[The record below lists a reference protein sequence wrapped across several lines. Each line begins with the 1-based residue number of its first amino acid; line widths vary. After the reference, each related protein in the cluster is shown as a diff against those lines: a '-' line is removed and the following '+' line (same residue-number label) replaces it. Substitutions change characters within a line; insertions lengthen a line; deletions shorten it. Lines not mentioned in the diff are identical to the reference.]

1 MLFVNFACFSIETK
15 IQYIIMKK
23 LITLF
28 LFATLATT
36 VGWAETYSYTFE
48 SKQFSSNGTKDLGG
62 VSWTLAGDGGYWGYD
77 GTKGQQFGSGNSP
90 YKSLTLSTT
99 GISGTIQSVTVNA
112 SMANDGVGTISISV
126 GGTSYL
132 SNQSLTSSAA
142 NYIGTGSSSGTIVIS
157 MSQTS
162 SKAFYIKNITVTYT
176 TGSQA
181 SVELPTLTDEFTF
194 WPVMKD
200 PASAEVT
207 ITPAAGNT
215 VRYTTNGS
223 TPSRTNGT
231 EITAAT
237 TINISGT
244 TTVKAISYVGNQT
257 SSVVS
262 KTYTLG
268 QTVTGINAFK
278 NQASGTTV
286 RLYLPD
292 NYNARTLYV
301 NGKDAYIRDNTGA
314 ICIYNVTTNPP
325 LQYNQHIAGWIIGTY
340 TNYNGLPEFTASSAT
355 NSCYLVIADP
365 VTEHDV
371 EPVEIDADGFDS
383 HYADW
388 VTISDLEVTALNNN
402 TATASDIN
410 NNEFL
415 IYNKYTPEGYQQP
428 YKGAIVDITGIAAP
442 YNNSQEI
449 FPINQNDFYPLTYVV
464 DAQRD
469 FVSPS
474 ASISNAQVRL
484 KRNLSSQDWSLLTV
498 PFEIEG
504 FEGDVL
510 EYTGVTLGQ
519 VGAYEMNGVTYPIQ
533 GGVMHFEDY
542 YGNLQPG
549 TPYLV
554 RPYTSQQEMTL
565 SGVEL
570 KSDPVGSVTFSLA
583 DPQNAPGIN
592 LMDNETPAYV
602 GDYTLVGT
610 YSPATLPKD
619 EATVKLIDD
628 NTLSWTSLLD
638 NTNINGTEAYITI
651 PEGAGVKLDL
661 GGNEVVTAIN
671 RISIDNNAPQE
682 AVIYNLL
689 GARLTLP
696 LSSLPPGIYIVNGK
710 KIVKF

>member
-1 MLFVNFACFSIETK
+1 
-15 IQYIIMKK
+15 MKK

-28 LFATLATT
+28 LFATLAAS
-36 VGWAETYSYTFE
+36 VGWAEDVIVSKTINEIVSANGYTVSSGSDVTCYTSFALDDKITISTTGSPNCGSFWGTTTKDWRLYQNKNGNVIVSAATGYVLKSVTFTYSI
-48 SKQFSSNGTKDLGG
+48 SNGGNLLNNNGSI
-62 VSWTLAGDGGYWGYD
+62 VAS
-77 GTKGQQFGSGNSP
+77 GTAITISGNSVTFIVGNNG
-90 YKSLTLSTT
+90 SATNGQVRITA
-99 GISGTIQSVTVNA
+99 ISVTYSSASSVTV
-112 SMANDGVGTISISV
+112 
-126 GGTSYL
+126 
-132 SNQSLTSSAA
+132 
-142 NYIGTGSSSGTIVIS
+142 
-157 MSQTS
+157 
-162 SKAFYIKNITVTYT
+162 
-176 TGSQA
+176 
-181 SVELPTLTDEFTF
+181 EEPTLTDEFTF
-194 WPVMKD
+194 WPVMND

-207 ITPAAGNT
+207 ITPASGNT

-237 TINISGT
+237 TITIRGT

-268 QTVTGINAFK
+268 QTVTGISAFR
-278 NQASGTTV
+278 NLASGTTA

-301 NGKDAYIRDNTGA
+301 NTSKKEAFVRDKTGA

-325 LQYNQHIAGWIIGTY
+325 LEYNQHIAGWIIGTY
-340 TNYNGLPEFTASSAT
+340 TEHNGMPEFTASSSAT
-355 NSCYLVIADP
+355 NSCYLVIAEP
-365 VTEHDV
+365 VTELDV

-442 YNNSQEI
+442 YNNSQEL
-449 FPINQNDFYPLTYVV
+449 FPINQNDFYPLVYVV
-464 DAQRD
+464 DAQRG

-484 KRNLSSQDWSLLTV
+484 KRNLPSQDWSLLTV

-583 DPQNAPGIN
+583 APQNAPGIN
-592 LMDNETPAYV
+592 LMANETPAYV

-619 EATVKLIDD
+619 ESTVKLIDD

-638 NTNINGTEAYITI
+638 NTEVNGTEAYITI

-671 RISIDNNAPQE
+671 NVRLDGNSPQE
-682 AVIYNLL
+682 TVIYNIL
-689 GARLTLP
+689 GIRLDRP
-696 LSSLPPGIYIVNGK
+696 LGELPPGVYIVNGK
-710 KIVKF
+710 KIVKR

>member
-1 MLFVNFACFSIETK
+1 
-15 IQYIIMKK
+15 MKK

-28 LFATLATT
+28 LFATLAAS
-36 VGWAETYSYTFE
+36 VGWASTTVSNTIANIAAAN
-48 SKQFSSNGTKDLGG
+48 SWTNGTKYTSFSLDENITISCTGG
-62 VSWTLAGDGGYWGYD
+62 
-77 GTKGQQFGSGNSP
+77 GNSGKYYTSGQSWRLYQNESP
-90 YKSLTLSTT
+90 KLIVTAADGYLL
-99 GISGTIQSVTVNA
+99 IS
-112 SMANDGVGTISISV
+112 
-126 GGTSYL
+126 
-132 SNQSLTSSAA
+132 
-142 NYIGTGSSSGTIVIS
+142 
-157 MSQTS
+157 
-162 SKAFYIKNITVTYT
+162 ITVTYT
-176 TGSQA
+176 VESTGVLVYDNTNVSSPATVSVSGSSAEFSVGNTGTATNGQVRITA
-181 SVELPTLTDEFTF
+181 ISVTYSSASSVSVELPTLTDEFTF
-194 WPVMKD
+194 WPVMND

-207 ITPAAGNT
+207 ITPASGNT

-231 EITAAT
+231 EITSAT
-237 TINISGT
+237 TITISGT

-268 QTVTGINAFK
+268 QTVTGISAFK
-278 NQASGTTV
+278 NLASGTTA

-292 NYNARTLYV
+292 ANNARTLYV

-314 ICIYNVTTNPP
+314 ICIYNVNTNPQ
-325 LQYNQHIAGWIIGTY
+325 LKYNQHIAGWIIGKY
-340 TNYNGLPEFTASSAT
+340 TNYNGMPEFTASSAT
-355 NSCYLVIADP
+355 NSCYLVIAKP
-365 VTEHDV
+365 VMENDV
-371 EPVEIDADGFDS
+371 EPVDIDADSYDS

-388 VTISDLEVTALNNN
+388 VTISDLEVTALSGN
-402 TATASDIN
+402 TATATDIN
-410 NNEFL
+410 NNAFL

-428 YKGAIVDITGIAAP
+428 YVGSIVDITGIAAP

-464 DAQRD
+464 DAQRG

-583 DPQNAPGIN
+583 APQNAPGIN
-592 LMDNETPAYV
+592 LMANETPAYV

-610 YSPATLPKD
+610 YSPKTLPKD
-619 EATVKLIDD
+619 ESTVKLIDD

-638 NTNINGTEAYITI
+638 NTDINGTEAYITI

-671 RISIDNNAPQE
+671 NIRLDGNSPQE
-682 AVIYNLL
+682 TVIYNIL
-689 GARLTLP
+689 GIRLDRP
-696 LSSLPPGIYIVNGK
+696 LGELPPGVYIVNGK
-710 KIVKF
+710 KIVKR

>member
-1 MLFVNFACFSIETK
+1 
-15 IQYIIMKK
+15 MKK

-28 LFATLATT
+28 LFATLAAS
-36 VGWAETYSYTFE
+36 VGWASTTVSNTIANIAAANNWT
-48 SKQFSSNGTKDLGG
+48 NGTKYTSFSLDANITVSCTGG
-62 VSWTLAGDGGYWGYD
+62 GNSGKYYT
-77 GTKGQQFGSGNSP
+77 SGNEWRLYQTETP
-90 YKSLTLSTT
+90 QL
-99 GISGTIQSVTVNA
+99 IVTA
-112 SMANDGVGTISISV
+112 ADG
-126 GGTSYL
+126 YL
-132 SNQSLTSSAA
+132 LNS
-142 NYIGTGSSSGTIVIS
+142 
-157 MSQTS
+157 
-162 SKAFYIKNITVTYT
+162 ITVTYNVEKSGVLVYNNT
-176 TGSQA
+176 QISSPATVSVSGSSAEFSVGNSGTATNGQVKVTAISVTYSSA
-181 SVELPTLTDEFTF
+181 SSVTVEVPTLTDEFTF
-194 WPVMKD
+194 WPVMND

-231 EITAAT
+231 EITSAT
-237 TINISGT
+237 TITISGT

-268 QTVTGINAFK
+268 QTVTGISAFK
-278 NQASGTTV
+278 NLASGTTA

-301 NGKDAYIRDNTGA
+301 NTSKKEAFVRDKTGA

-325 LQYNQHIAGWIIGTY
+325 LEYNQHIAGWIIGTY
-340 TNYNGLPEFTASSAT
+340 TEHNGMPEFTASSSAT
-355 NSCYLVIADP
+355 NSCYLVIAKP
-365 VTEHDV
+365 VTELDV

-583 DPQNAPGIN
+583 APQNAPGIN
-592 LMDNETPAYV
+592 LMANETPAYV

-619 EATVKLIDD
+619 ESTVKLIDD

-638 NTNINGTEAYITI
+638 NTEVNGTEAYITI

-661 GGNEVVTAIN
+661 GGNEVVTAITN
-671 RISIDNNAPQE
+671 IRLDNNAPQE
-682 AVIYNLL
+682 TVIYNIL
-689 GARLTLP
+689 GIRLDRP
-696 LSSLPPGIYIVNGK
+696 LGELPPGIYIVNGK
-710 KIVKF
+710 KIVKR

>member
-1 MLFVNFACFSIETK
+1 
-15 IQYIIMKK
+15 MKK
-23 LITLF
+23 ILTLF
-28 LFATLATT
+28 LFATLATS
-36 VGWAETYSYTFE
+36 VGWAEEYSFTFT
-48 SKQFSSNGTKDLGG
+48 SKQFSSNGTEDLGG
-62 VSWTLAGDGGYWGYD
+62 VSWTLAGDGGYWAYD
-77 GTKGQQFGSGNSP
+77 ATKGQQFGSSKAP
-90 YKSLTLSTT
+90 YKSLSLSTT

-181 SVELPTLTDEFTF
+181 TVELPTLTDEFTF
-194 WPVMKD
+194 WPVMND

-207 ITPAAGNT
+207 ITPASGNT
-215 VRYTTNGS
+215 VRYTTDGS
-223 TPSRTNGT
+223 NPSRTNGT

-244 TTVKAISYVGNQT
+244 TTVKAISYVGTQT
-257 SSVVS
+257 SAVVS

-268 QTVTGINAFK
+268 QTITGISAFK
-278 NQASGTTV
+278 DLASGTTA

-292 NYNARTLYV
+292 DYNARTLYV
-301 NGKDAYIRDNTGA
+301 NDSEKEAFVRDKTGA
-314 ICIYNVTTNPP
+314 ICIYNVTTNPS

-340 TNYNGLPEFTASSAT
+340 TEDNGMPEFTASSAT

-365 VTEHDV
+365 VTELDAA
-371 EPVEIDADGFDS
+371 PVEIEADDYDS
-383 HYADW
+383 YYADW
-388 VTISDLEVTALNNN
+388 VTIKDLTTDSDVKV
-402 TATASDIN
+402 
-410 NNEFL
+410 
-415 IYNKYTPEGYQQP
+415 YNKYGLNSESYYQTPYD
-428 YKGAIVDITGIAAP
+428 GAIFDITGIAYP
-442 YNNSQEI
+442 YNSTSRVA
-449 FPINQNDFYPLTYVV
+449 PIYQNDNYPLTYVV

-484 KRNLSSQDWSLLTV
+484 KRNLSSQNWSLLTV

-510 EYTGVTLGQ
+510 EYTGVSLGQ

-533 GGVMHFEDY
+533 GGVMHFEDC

-583 DPQNAPGIN
+583 APQNAPGIN
-592 LMDNETPAYV
+592 LMANETPAYV
-602 GDYTLVGT
+602 GDYTMVGT

-619 EATVKLIDD
+619 ESTVKLIDN
-628 NTLSWTSLLD
+628 NTLSWTSLID
-638 NTNINGTEAYITI
+638 NTEIAGTEAYITI
-651 PEGAGVKLDL
+651 PDGAGVKLDL

-671 RISIDNNAPQE
+671 NIRLDSNAPQE
-682 AVIYNLL
+682 TVIYNIL
-689 GARLTLP
+689 GIRLDRP
-696 LSSLPPGIYIVNGK
+696 LGELPPGVYIVNGK
-710 KIVKF
+710 KIVKR

>member
-1 MLFVNFACFSIETK
+1 
-15 IQYIIMKK
+15 MKR

-28 LFATLATT
+28 LFATLAAS
-36 VGWAETYSYTFE
+36 VGWADTYSFTFG
-48 SKQFSSNGTKDLGG
+48 SKVFSSLGTQTLNDVNWTLGG
-62 VSWTLAGDGGYWGYD
+62 TTNDDQTFYGFDSNGR
-77 GTKGQQFGSGNSP
+77 GQQFGSASH
-90 YKSLTLSTT
+90 YFTSLSLSTS
-99 GISGTIQSVTVNA
+99 GISGTIQSVKVNA
-112 SMANDGVGTISISV
+112 STANGGNGKLSVTV
-126 GGTSYL
+126 GGTSYI
-132 SNQSLTSSAA
+132 SNQSLTTTATD
-142 NYIGTGSSSGTIVIS
+142 YTGTGSSSGTIVIS
-157 MSQTS
+157 ISQTT
-162 SKAFYIKNITVTYT
+162 SKAFYIKSITVTYT

-194 WPVMKD
+194 WPVMND

-207 ITPAAGNT
+207 ITPASGNT

-237 TINISGT
+237 TITISGT

-268 QTVTGINAFK
+268 QTVTGISAFK
-278 NQASGTTV
+278 SLASGTTA

-292 NYNARTLYV
+292 ANNARTLYV
-301 NGKDAYIRDNTGA
+301 NGIDAYIRDNTGA
-314 ICIYNVTTNPP
+314 ICIYNVNTNPQ
-325 LQYNQHIAGWIIGTY
+325 LKYNQHIAGWIIGKY
-340 TNYNGLPEFTASSAT
+340 TNYNGMPEFTASSAT
-355 NSCYLVIADP
+355 NSCYLVIAEP

-371 EPVEIDADGFDS
+371 EPVEIDADSYDS

-388 VTISDLEVTALNNN
+388 VTIYDLEVTTLGEN
-402 TATASDIN
+402 TATATDIN
-410 NNEFL
+410 DNAFS

-428 YKGAIVDITGIAAP
+428 YVGSIVDITGIAAP
-442 YNNSQEI
+442 YNNSQEL
-449 FPINQNDFYPLTYVV
+449 FPINQNDFYPLVYVV
-464 DAQRD
+464 DAQRG

-484 KRNLSSQDWSLLTV
+484 KRNLPSQDWSLLTV

-542 YGNLQPG
+542 YGNLHPG

-570 KSDPVGSVTFSLA
+570 KSGPVGSVTFSLA
-583 DPQNAPGIN
+583 APQNAPGIN
-592 LMDNETPAYV
+592 LMANETPAYV

-610 YSPATLPKD
+610 YSPTTLPKN
-619 EATVKLIDD
+619 ESTVKLIDD
-628 NTLSWTSLLD
+628 TTLSWTSLLD
-638 NTNINGTEAYITI
+638 NTEVNGTEAYITI

-661 GGNEVVTAIN
+661 GGNEVVTAITN
-671 RISIDNNAPQE
+671 IRLDSNAPQE
-682 AVIYNLL
+682 MVVYNIL
-689 GARLTLP
+689 GMRLTRP
-696 LSSLPPGIYIVNGK
+696 LSELPPGVYIVNGK
-710 KIVKF
+710 KIVKR

>member
-1 MLFVNFACFSIETK
+1 MSL
-15 IQYIIMKK
+15 
-23 LITLF
+23 
-28 LFATLATT
+28 
-36 VGWAETYSYTFE
+36 
-48 SKQFSSNGTKDLGG
+48 
-62 VSWTLAGDGGYWGYD
+62 
-77 GTKGQQFGSGNSP
+77 SGNSVTFTV
-90 YKSLTLSTT
+90 SNT
-99 GISGTIQSVTVNA
+99 GSATNGQVKITAISVTY
-112 SMANDGVGTISISV
+112 S
-126 GGTSYL
+126 L
-132 SNQSLTSSAA
+132 S
-142 NYIGTGSSSGTIVIS
+142 
-157 MSQTS
+157 SQTS
-162 SKAFYIKNITVTYT
+162 
-176 TGSQA
+176 
-181 SVELPTLTDEFTF
+181 VEEPTLTDEFTF
-194 WPVMKD
+194 WPVMND

-207 ITPAAGNT
+207 ITPASGNT

-237 TINISGT
+237 TITISGT

-257 SSVVS
+257 SAVVS

-268 QTVTGINAFK
+268 QTVTGISAFK
-278 NQASGTTV
+278 NLASGTTA

-292 NYNARTLYV
+292 ANNARTLYV
-301 NGKDAYIRDNTGA
+301 KGKDAYIRDNTGA
-314 ICIYNVTTNPP
+314 ICIYNVNTNPP
-325 LQYNQHIAGWIIGTY
+325 LQYNQHIAGWIIGKY
-340 TNYNGLPEFTASSAT
+340 TNYNGMPEFTASSAT
-355 NSCYLVIADP
+355 NSCYLVIAKP
-365 VTEHDV
+365 VMEHDV

-388 VTISDLEVTALNNN
+388 VTISDLKVTALNNN

-449 FPINQNDFYPLTYVV
+449 FPINQNDFYPLTYVI

-484 KRNLSSQDWSLLTV
+484 KRNLPSQDWSLLTV

-583 DPQNAPGIN
+583 APQNAPGIN
-592 LMDNETPAYV
+592 LMANETPAYV

-610 YSPATLPKD
+610 YSPKTLPKD
-619 EATVKLIDD
+619 ESTVKLIDD

-638 NTNINGTEAYITI
+638 NTDINGTEAYITI

-671 RISIDNNAPQE
+671 NIRLDGNSPQE
-682 AVIYNLL
+682 RVIYNIL
-689 GARLTLP
+689 GIRLDRP
-696 LSSLPPGIYIVNGK
+696 LGELPPGVYIVNGK
-710 KIVKF
+710 KIVKR

>member
-1 MLFVNFACFSIETK
+1 
-15 IQYIIMKK
+15 MKK

-28 LFATLATT
+28 LFATLAAS
-36 VGWAETYSYTFE
+36 VGWASTTVSNTIANIAAAN
-48 SKQFSSNGTKDLGG
+48 SWTNGTKYT
-62 VSWTLAGDGGYWGYD
+62 S
-77 GTKGQQFGSGNSP
+77 F
-90 YKSLTLSTT
+90 SLDEN
-99 GISGTIQSVTVNA
+99 I
-112 SMANDGVGTISISV
+112 TISCT
-126 GGTSYL
+126 GGGNTGKYYTNGENWRLYQNDSPKLYV
-132 SNQSLTSSAA
+132 TAA
-142 NYIGTGSSSGTIVIS
+142 DGFLLNS
-157 MSQTS
+157 
-162 SKAFYIKNITVTYT
+162 ITVTYT
-176 TGSQA
+176 VENTGILIYNNINVSSPATVSVSGTMAEFSVGNTGTATNGQVRITAISVTYSSA
-181 SVELPTLTDEFTF
+181 SSVTVEEPTLTDEFTF
-194 WPVMKD
+194 WPVMND
-200 PASAEVT
+200 APSANVT
-207 ITPAAGNT
+207 ITPASGNT

-237 TINISGT
+237 TITISGT

-268 QTVTGINAFK
+268 QTVTGISAFK
-278 NQASGTTV
+278 NLTSGTTA

-292 NYNARTLYV
+292 ANNARTLYV
-301 NGKDAYIRDNTGA
+301 NGNDAFIRDNTGA

-325 LQYNQHIAGWIIGTY
+325 LEYNQHIAGWIIGTY
-340 TNYNGLPEFTASSAT
+340 TTFNGMPEFTASSAT
-355 NSCYLVIADP
+355 NSCYLVIAKP
-365 VTEHDV
+365 VMEHDV
-371 EPVEIDADGFDS
+371 EPVDIDADSYDS
-383 HYADW
+383 HCADW
-388 VTISDLEVTALNNN
+388 VTFSDLEVTATSNN
-402 TATASDIN
+402 TATATDIN
-410 NNEFL
+410 GNEFS

-428 YKGAIVDITGIAAP
+428 YVGAIVDVTGIAAP
-442 YNNSQEI
+442 YNNSQEL
-449 FPINQNDFYPLTYVV
+449 FPINQNDFYPLVYVV
-464 DAQRD
+464 DAQRG

-484 KRNLSSQDWSLLTV
+484 KRNLPSQDWSLLTV

-542 YGNLQPG
+542 YGNLHPG

-583 DPQNAPGIN
+583 APQNAPGIN
-592 LMDNETPAYV
+592 LMANEPPAYV

-610 YSPATLPKD
+610 YSPKTLPKD
-619 EATVKLIDD
+619 ESTVKLIDD

-638 NTNINGTEAYITI
+638 NTDINGTEAYITI

-671 RISIDNNAPQE
+671 NVRLDGNSPQE
-682 AVIYNLL
+682 TVIYNIL
-689 GARLTLP
+689 GIRLDRP
-696 LSSLPPGIYIVNGK
+696 LGELPPGVYIVNGK
-710 KIVKF
+710 KIVKR

>member
-1 MLFVNFACFSIETK
+1 MHDFSIGTK
-15 IQYIIMKK
+15 NQYRIMKK

-28 LFATLATT
+28 LFATLAAS
-36 VGWAETYSYTFE
+36 VGWA
-48 SKQFSSNGTKDLGG
+48 
-62 VSWTLAGDGGYWGYD
+62 
-77 GTKGQQFGSGNSP
+77 
-90 YKSLTLSTT
+90 STT
-99 GISGTIQSVTVNA
+99 VSKTIA
-112 SMANDGVGTISISV
+112 EIAEANSWVDATKYTSFALDDIITISCT
-126 GGTSYL
+126 GGGNTGKYYNNGKNWRLYQNESPKLFVTAADDYL
-132 SNQSLTSSAA
+132 LNS
-142 NYIGTGSSSGTIVIS
+142 
-157 MSQTS
+157 
-162 SKAFYIKNITVTYT
+162 ITVTYT
-176 TGSQA
+176 VENTGVLVYNNNNVSSPATVSVSGSSAEFSVGNTGTSINGQVRVSAISVTYSSA
-181 SVELPTLTDEFTF
+181 SSVIVELPTLTDEFTF
-194 WPVMKD
+194 WPVMND
-200 PASAEVT
+200 PASAEVM
-207 ITPAAGNT
+207 ITPASGNT
-215 VRYTTNGS
+215 VRYTTDGS

-237 TINISGT
+237 TITISGT

-268 QTVTGINAFK
+268 QTVTGISAFK
-278 NQASGTTV
+278 SLASGTTA

-292 NYNARTLYV
+292 ANNARTLYV
-301 NGKDAYIRDNTGA
+301 NTNKKEAYVRDNTGA

-325 LQYNQHIAGWIIGTY
+325 LEYNQHIAGWIIGTY
-340 TNYNGLPEFTASSAT
+340 TEHNGMPEFTASSAT

-371 EPVEIDADGFDS
+371 EPVGIDADGYDS

-388 VTISDLEVTALNNN
+388 VTISDLKITATSEN
-402 TATASDIN
+402 TATATDIN
-410 NNEFL
+410 NNAFS

-428 YKGAIVDITGIAAP
+428 YVGSIVDITGIAAP
-442 YNNSQEI
+442 YNNSQEL
-449 FPINQNDFYPLTYVV
+449 FPINQNDFYPLVYVV

-484 KRNLSSQDWSLLTV
+484 KRNLPSQDWSLLTV

-565 SGVEL
+565 SGVTL
-570 KSDPVGSVTFSLA
+570 SANPVGSVTFSLA
-583 DPQNAPGIN
+583 APQNAPGIN
-592 LMDNETPAYV
+592 LMANEPPAYV

-610 YSPATLPKD
+610 YSPKTLPKD
-619 EATVKLIDD
+619 ESTVKLIDD

-638 NTNINGTEAYITI
+638 NTEVNGTEAYITI

-671 RISIDNNAPQE
+671 NIRLDGNSPQE
-682 AVIYNLL
+682 TVIYNIL
-689 GARLTLP
+689 GIRLDRP
-696 LSSLPPGIYIVNGK
+696 LGELPPGVYIVNGK
-710 KIVKF
+710 KIVKR

>member
-1 MLFVNFACFSIETK
+1 
-15 IQYIIMKK
+15 MKK

-28 LFATLATT
+28 LFATLAAS
-36 VGWAETYSYTFE
+36 VGWADTYSYTFE
-48 SKQFSSNGTKDLGG
+48 NKQFSSNGTKDLGG
-62 VSWTLAGDGGYWGYD
+62 VSWTLAGDGDYWGYD
-77 GTKGQQFGSGNSP
+77 VTKGQQFGSGNSP

-112 SMANDGVGTISISV
+112 SMAKDGVGTISISV

-132 SNQSLTSSAA
+132 SNQSLTSSAT
-142 NYIGTGSSSGTIVIS
+142 NYTGTGSSSGTIVIS
-157 MSQTS
+157 MSQTT
-162 SKAFYIKNITVTYT
+162 SKAFYIKSITVTYT

-181 SVELPTLTDEFTF
+181 TVEVPTLTDEFTF
-194 WPVMKD
+194 WPVMND

-207 ITPAAGNT
+207 ITPASGNT

-231 EITAAT
+231 EITSAT

-244 TTVKAISYVGNQT
+244 TTVKAISYIGNQT

-268 QTVTGINAFK
+268 QTVTGISAFK
-278 NQASGTTV
+278 NLASGTTA

-292 NYNARTLYV
+292 ANNARTLFV

-314 ICIYNVTTNPP
+314 ICIYNVNTNPP
-325 LQYNQHIAGWIIGTY
+325 LEYNQHIAGWIIGTY
-340 TNYNGLPEFTASSAT
+340 TEHNGMPEFTTSSSAT
-355 NSCYLVIADP
+355 NSCYLVIAKP

-371 EPVEIDADGFDS
+371 EPVEIDADSYDS

-415 IYNKYTPEGYQQP
+415 IYNKYAPEGYQQP
-428 YKGAIVDITGIAAP
+428 YVGSIVDITGIAAP
-442 YNNSQEI
+442 YNNSH
-449 FPINQNDFYPLTYVV
+449 
-464 DAQRD
+464 
-469 FVSPS
+469 
-474 ASISNAQVRL
+474 
-484 KRNLSSQDWSLLTV
+484 LLTV

-549 TPYLV
+549 IPYLV

-583 DPQNAPGIN
+583 QQNPSGIN
-592 LMDNETPAYV
+592 LMANEQPAYV

-610 YSPATLPKD
+610 YSPQELPKNESTAILD
-619 EATVKLIDD
+619 G
-628 NTLSWTSLLD
+628 NTLSWTSVAASSE
-638 NTNINGTEAYITI
+638 IAGTEAYVTI
-651 PEGAGVKLDL
+651 PNGAGVKFDVPDS
-661 GGNEVVTAIN
+661 GIVTAISD
-671 RISIDNNAPQE
+671 ISIDNDAPRE
-682 AVIYNLL
+682 TVIYNIL
-689 GARLTLP
+689 GVRITRP
-696 LSSLPPGIYIVNGK
+696 LGELPPGIYIVNGK

>member
-1 MLFVNFACFSIETK
+1 
-15 IQYIIMKK
+15 MKK

-28 LFATLATT
+28 LFATLAAS
-36 VGWAETYSYTFE
+36 VGWASTTVSNTIANIAAAN
-48 SKQFSSNGTKDLGG
+48 SWTNGTKYTSFSLDENITISCTGG
-62 VSWTLAGDGGYWGYD
+62 
-77 GTKGQQFGSGNSP
+77 GNSGKYYTSGQSWRLYQNESP
-90 YKSLTLSTT
+90 KLIVTAADGYLL
-99 GISGTIQSVTVNA
+99 IS
-112 SMANDGVGTISISV
+112 
-126 GGTSYL
+126 
-132 SNQSLTSSAA
+132 
-142 NYIGTGSSSGTIVIS
+142 
-157 MSQTS
+157 
-162 SKAFYIKNITVTYT
+162 ITVTYT
-176 TGSQA
+176 VESTGVLVYDNTNVSSPATVSVSGSSAEFSVGNTGTATNGQVRITA
-181 SVELPTLTDEFTF
+181 ISVTYSSASSVSVELPTLTDEFTF
-194 WPVMKD
+194 WPVMND

-207 ITPAAGNT
+207 ITPASGNT

-231 EITAAT
+231 EITSAT
-237 TINISGT
+237 TITISGT

-268 QTVTGINAFK
+268 QTVTGISAFK
-278 NQASGTTV
+278 NLASGTTA

-292 NYNARTLYV
+292 ANNARTLYV

-314 ICIYNVTTNPP
+314 ICIYNVNTNPQ
-325 LQYNQHIAGWIIGTY
+325 LKYNQHIAGWIIGKY
-340 TNYNGLPEFTASSAT
+340 TNYNGMPEFTASSAT
-355 NSCYLVIADP
+355 NSCYLVIAKP
-365 VTEHDV
+365 VMENDV
-371 EPVEIDADGFDS
+371 EPVDIDADSYDS

-388 VTISDLEVTALNNN
+388 VTISDLEVTALSGN
-402 TATASDIN
+402 TATATDIN
-410 NNEFL
+410 NNAFL

-428 YKGAIVDITGIAAP
+428 YVGAIVDVTGIAAP
-442 YNNSQEI
+442 YNNSQEL

-474 ASISNAQVRL
+474 ASISNTQVRL
-484 KRNLSSQDWSLLTV
+484 KRNLPSQDWSLLTV

-583 DPQNAPGIN
+583 APQNAPGIN
-592 LMDNETPAYV
+592 LMANETPAYV

-619 EATVKLIDD
+619 ESTVRLIDD
-628 NTLSWTSLLD
+628 NTLRGTSLLD
-638 NTNINGTEAYITI
+638 NTEVNGTEAYITI

-671 RISIDNNAPQE
+671 NIRLDGNSPQE
-682 AVIYNLL
+682 TVIYNIL
-689 GARLTLP
+689 GIRLDRP
-696 LSSLPPGIYIVNGK
+696 LGELPPGVYIVNGK
-710 KIVKF
+710 KIVKR

>member
-1 MLFVNFACFSIETK
+1 
-15 IQYIIMKK
+15 MKK

-28 LFATLATT
+28 LFATLAAS
-36 VGWAETYSYTFE
+36 VGWASTTVSNTIANIAAAN
-48 SKQFSSNGTKDLGG
+48 SWTNGTKYT
-62 VSWTLAGDGGYWGYD
+62 S
-77 GTKGQQFGSGNSP
+77 F
-90 YKSLTLSTT
+90 SLDEN
-99 GISGTIQSVTVNA
+99 I
-112 SMANDGVGTISISV
+112 TISCT
-126 GGTSYL
+126 GGGNTGKYYTNGENWRLYQNDSPKLYV
-132 SNQSLTSSAA
+132 TAA
-142 NYIGTGSSSGTIVIS
+142 DGFLLNS
-157 MSQTS
+157 
-162 SKAFYIKNITVTYT
+162 ITVTYT
-176 TGSQA
+176 VENTGILIYNNINVSSPATVSVSGTMAEFSVGNTGTATNGQVRITAISVTYSSA
-181 SVELPTLTDEFTF
+181 SSVTVEEPTLTDEFTF
-194 WPVMKD
+194 WPVMND
-200 PASAEVT
+200 APSANVT
-207 ITPAAGNT
+207 ITPASGNT

-237 TINISGT
+237 TITISGT

-268 QTVTGINAFK
+268 QTVTGISAFK
-278 NQASGTTV
+278 NVASGTTA

-292 NYNARTLYV
+292 ANNARTLYV
-301 NGKDAYIRDNTGA
+301 NGNDAFIRDNTGA

-325 LQYNQHIAGWIIGTY
+325 LEYNQHIAGWIIGTY
-340 TNYNGLPEFTASSAT
+340 TTFNGMPEFTASSAT
-355 NSCYLVIADP
+355 NSCYLVIAKP
-365 VTEHDV
+365 VMEHDV
-371 EPVEIDADGFDS
+371 EPVDIDADSYDS
-383 HYADW
+383 HCADW
-388 VTISDLEVTALNNN
+388 VTFSDLEVTATSNN
-402 TATASDIN
+402 TATATDIN
-410 NNEFL
+410 GNEFS

-428 YKGAIVDITGIAAP
+428 YVGAIVDVTGIAAP
-442 YNNSQEI
+442 YNNSQEL
-449 FPINQNDFYPLTYVV
+449 FPINQNDFYPLVYVV
-464 DAQRD
+464 DAQRG

-484 KRNLSSQDWSLLTV
+484 KRNLPSQDWSLLTV

-542 YGNLQPG
+542 YGNLHPG

-583 DPQNAPGIN
+583 APQNAPGIN
-592 LMDNETPAYV
+592 LMANEPPAYV

-610 YSPATLPKD
+610 YSPKTLPKD
-619 EATVKLIDD
+619 ESTVKLIDD

-638 NTNINGTEAYITI
+638 NTDINGTEAYITI

-671 RISIDNNAPQE
+671 NVRLDGNSPQE
-682 AVIYNLL
+682 TVIYNIL
-689 GARLTLP
+689 GIRLDRP
-696 LSSLPPGIYIVNGK
+696 LGELPPGVYIVNGK
-710 KIVKF
+710 KIVKR

>member
-1 MLFVNFACFSIETK
+1 LHDFSIESNNLYK
-15 IQYIIMKK
+15 IMKR

-28 LFATLATT
+28 LFATLAAS
-36 VGWAETYSYTFE
+36 VGWASTTVSNTIANIADANNWE
-48 SKQFSSNGTKDLGG
+48 NGTKYTSFALDDNITISCTGG
-62 VSWTLAGDGGYWGYD
+62 GNSGKYYT
-77 GTKGQQFGSGNSP
+77 SGNEWRLYQTENP
-90 YKSLTLSTT
+90 KL
-99 GISGTIQSVTVNA
+99 IVTA
-112 SMANDGVGTISISV
+112 ADG
-126 GGTSYL
+126 YL
-132 SNQSLTSSAA
+132 LNS
-142 NYIGTGSSSGTIVIS
+142 
-157 MSQTS
+157 
-162 SKAFYIKNITVTYT
+162 ITVTYNVSN
-176 TGSQA
+176 TGILIYNNTKINSPA
-181 SVELPTLTDEFTF
+181 TVAVSGSSVEFSVGNSGTATNGQVKVTAISVTYSSASSVTVENPILTDEFTF
-194 WPVMKD
+194 WPVMND

-207 ITPAAGNT
+207 ITPASGNT

-231 EITAAT
+231 EITAVT
-237 TINISGT
+237 TITISGT

-268 QTVTGINAFK
+268 QTVTGISAFK
-278 NQASGTTV
+278 NLASGTTA

-292 NYNARTLYV
+292 ANNARTLYV

-314 ICIYNVTTNPP
+314 ICIYNVNTNPP
-325 LQYNQHIAGWIIGTY
+325 LEYNQHIAGWIIGKY
-340 TNYNGLPEFTASSAT
+340 TNFNGLPEFTASSAT
-355 NSCYLVIADP
+355 NSCYLVIAKP
-365 VTEHDV
+365 VTELDV

-410 NNEFL
+410 DNAFS

-428 YKGAIVDITGIAAP
+428 YVGAIVDVTGIAAP
-442 YNNSQEI
+442 YNNSQEL
-449 FPINQNDFYPLTYVV
+449 FPINQNDFYPLVYVV
-464 DAQRD
+464 DAQRG

-484 KRNLSSQDWSLLTV
+484 KRNLPSQDWSLLTV

-570 KSDPVGSVTFSLA
+570 RSDPVGSVTFSLA
-583 DPQNAPGIN
+583 APQNAPSIN
-592 LMDNETPAYV
+592 LMANETPAYV

-610 YSPATLPKD
+610 YSPTTLPKD
-619 EATVKLIDD
+619 ESTVKLIDD

-638 NTNINGTEAYITI
+638 NTEVNGTEAYITI

-671 RISIDNNAPQE
+671 NVRLDGNSPQE
-682 AVIYNLL
+682 TVIYNIL
-689 GARLTLP
+689 GIRLDRP
-696 LSSLPPGIYIVNGK
+696 LGELPPGVYIVNGK
-710 KIVKF
+710 KIVKR

>member
-1 MLFVNFACFSIETK
+1 
-15 IQYIIMKK
+15 MKK

-28 LFATLATT
+28 LFATLAAS
-36 VGWAETYSYTFE
+36 VGWADTYSFTFG
-48 SKQFSSNGTKDLGG
+48 SKVFSSLGTQTLNDVNWTLGG
-62 VSWTLAGDGGYWGYD
+62 TTNDDQTFYGFDSNGR
-77 GTKGQQFGSGNSP
+77 GQQFGSASH
-90 YKSLTLSTT
+90 YFTSLSLSTS
-99 GISGTIQSVTVNA
+99 GISGTIQSVKVNA
-112 SMANDGVGTISISV
+112 STANGGNGKLSVTV
-126 GGTSYL
+126 GGTSYI
-132 SNQSLTSSAA
+132 SNQSLTTTATD
-142 NYIGTGSSSGTIVIS
+142 YTGTGSSSGTIVIS
-157 MSQTS
+157 ISQTT
-162 SKAFYIKNITVTYT
+162 SKAFYIKSITVTYT

-231 EITAAT
+231 EITSAT
-237 TINISGT
+237 TITISGT

-268 QTVTGINAFK
+268 QTVTGISAFR
-278 NQASGTTV
+278 NLASGTTA

-292 NYNARTLYV
+292 ANNARTLYV
-301 NGKDAYIRDNTGA
+301 KGKDAYIRDNTGA
-314 ICIYNVTTNPP
+314 ICIYNVNTNPP
-325 LQYNQHIAGWIIGTY
+325 LEYNQHIAGWIIGKY
-340 TNYNGLPEFTASSAT
+340 TNFNGLPEFTASSAT
-355 NSCYLVIADP
+355 NSCYLVIAKP

-371 EPVEIDADGFDS
+371 EPVEIDADSYDS

-428 YKGAIVDITGIAAP
+428 YVGAIVDVTGIAAP

-469 FVSPS
+469 FVCPE

-570 KSDPVGSVTFSLA
+570 KSDPVGSVKFSLA
-583 DPQNAPGIN
+583 APQNAPGIN
-592 LMDNETPAYV
+592 LMANETPAYV

-610 YSPATLPKD
+610 YSPTTLPKD
-619 EATVKLIDD
+619 ESTVKLIDD

-638 NTNINGTEAYITI
+638 NTEVNGTEAYITI

-661 GGNEVVTAIN
+661 GGNEVVTAIADI
-671 RISIDNNAPQE
+671 RFDNNAAQQT
-682 AVIYNLL
+682 VIYNLI
-689 GARLTLP
+689 GARLTRP
-696 LSSLPPGIYIVNGK
+696 LSELPPGIYIVNGK
-710 KIVKF
+710 KIVKR

>member
-1 MLFVNFACFSIETK
+1 
-15 IQYIIMKK
+15 MKK

-28 LFATLATT
+28 LFATLAAS
-36 VGWAETYSYTFE
+36 VGWADTYSFTFG
-48 SKQFSSNGTKDLGG
+48 SKVFSSLGTQTLNDVNWTLGG
-62 VSWTLAGDGGYWGYD
+62 TTNDDQTFYGFDSNGR
-77 GTKGQQFGSGNSP
+77 GQQFGSASH
-90 YKSLTLSTT
+90 YFTSLSLSTS
-99 GISGTIQSVTVNA
+99 GISGTIQSVKVNA
-112 SMANDGVGTISISV
+112 STANGGNGKLSVTV
-126 GGTSYL
+126 GGTSYI
-132 SNQSLTSSAA
+132 SNQSLTTTATD
-142 NYIGTGSSSGTIVIS
+142 YTGTGSSSGTIVIS

-194 WPVMKD
+194 WPVMND

-231 EITAAT
+231 EITSAT
-237 TINISGT
+237 TITISGT

-268 QTVTGINAFK
+268 QTVTGISAFK
-278 NQASGTTV
+278 NLTSGTTA

-292 NYNARTLYV
+292 ANNARTLFV
-301 NGKDAYIRDNTGA
+301 KGNDAFVRDNTGA

-325 LQYNQHIAGWIIGTY
+325 LEYNQHIAGWIIGTY
-340 TNYNGLPEFTASSAT
+340 TDYNGLPEFTASSAT

-365 VTEHDV
+365 VTEHDA
-371 EPVEIDADGFDS
+371 EPVEIDADSYDS

-388 VTISDLEVTALNNN
+388 VTISDLKITATSEN
-402 TATASDIN
+402 TATATDIN
-410 NNEFL
+410 NNAFS

-428 YKGAIVDITGIAAP
+428 YVGSIVDITGIAAP
-442 YNNSQEI
+442 YNNSQELL
-449 FPINQNDFYPLTYVV
+449 PINQNDFYPLVYVV
-464 DAQRD
+464 DAQRG

-484 KRNLSSQDWSLLTV
+484 KRNLPSQDWSLLTV

-583 DPQNAPGIN
+583 APQNAPGIN
-592 LMDNETPAYV
+592 LMANETPAYV

-619 EATVKLIDD
+619 ESTVKLIDD

-638 NTNINGTEAYITI
+638 NTEVNGTEAYITI

-671 RISIDNNAPQE
+671 NVRLDGNSPQE
-682 AVIYNLL
+682 TVIYNIL
-689 GARLTLP
+689 GIRLDRP
-696 LSSLPPGIYIVNGK
+696 LGELPPGVYIVNGK
-710 KIVKF
+710 KIVKR

>member
-1 MLFVNFACFSIETK
+1 
-15 IQYIIMKK
+15 MKK

-28 LFATLATT
+28 LFATLAAS
-36 VGWAETYSYTFE
+36 VGWAADETIVFSAQGYSNGEEITNVNGIDFTIAFNKGTNSNTPKYYDTGKAIRIYGGGYFIVSSASKTIIKIELTFASGE
-48 SKQFSSNGTKDLGG
+48 DNNAITTDVNTYSNGT
-62 VSWTLAGDGGYWGYD
+62 WT
-77 GTKGQQFGSGNSP
+77 GSATSV
-90 YKSLTLSTT
+90 KF
-99 GISGTIQSVTVNA
+99 TI
-112 SMANDGVGTISISV
+112 
-126 GGTSYL
+126 GGTSGHRRL
-132 SNQSLTSSAA
+132 SEIA
-142 NYIGTGSSSGTIVIS
+142 
-157 MSQTS
+157 
-162 SKAFYIKNITVTYT
+162 VTYLPP
-176 TGSQA
+176 QA
-181 SVELPTLTDEFTF
+181 TVEEPTLTDEFTF
-194 WPVMKD
+194 WPVMND

-207 ITPAAGNT
+207 ITPASGNT

-231 EITAAT
+231 EITSAT

-268 QTVTGINAFK
+268 QTVTGISAFK
-278 NQASGTTV
+278 NLASGTTA

-292 NYNARTLYV
+292 ANNARTLYV
-301 NGKDAYIRDNTGA
+301 KGKDAYIRDNTGA
-314 ICIYNVTTNPP
+314 ICIYNVNTNPP
-325 LQYNQHIAGWIIGTY
+325 LEYNQHIAGWIIGKY
-340 TNYNGLPEFTASSAT
+340 TNYNGMPEFTASSAT
-355 NSCYLVIADP
+355 NSCYLVIAEP

-415 IYNKYTPEGYQQP
+415 IYNKYAPEGYQQP
-428 YKGAIVDITGIAAP
+428 YFGAIVDVTGIAAP

-542 YGNLQPG
+542 YGNLHPG

-583 DPQNAPGIN
+583 APQNAPGIN
-592 LMDNETPAYV
+592 LMANETPAYV

-610 YSPATLPKD
+610 YSPKTLPKD
-619 EATVKLIDD
+619 ESTVKLIDD

-638 NTNINGTEAYITI
+638 NTEVNGTEAYITI

-671 RISIDNNAPQE
+671 NVRLDGNSPQE
-682 AVIYNLL
+682 TVIYNIL
-689 GARLTLP
+689 GIRLDRP
-696 LSSLPPGIYIVNGK
+696 LGELPPGVYIVNGK
-710 KIVKF
+710 KIVKR

>member
-1 MLFVNFACFSIETK
+1 
-15 IQYIIMKK
+15 MKK

-28 LFATLATT
+28 LFATLAAS
-36 VGWAETYSYTFE
+36 VGWAADITVSKTINEIVSANGYTVSSGSDVTCYTSFALDDIITISTTGSPNCGSFWGTTTKDWRLYQNKNGNVIVSAATGYVLKSVTFTYSIN
-48 SKQFSSNGTKDLGG
+48 NGGNLLNNNGSI
-62 VSWTLAGDGGYWGYD
+62 VAS
-77 GTKGQQFGSGNSP
+77 GTAITISGNSVTFIVGNND
-90 YKSLTLSTT
+90 SATNGQVRITA
-99 GISGTIQSVTVNA
+99 ISVTYSSASSVTVE
-112 SMANDGVGTISISV
+112 V
-126 GGTSYL
+126 
-132 SNQSLTSSAA
+132 
-142 NYIGTGSSSGTIVIS
+142 
-157 MSQTS
+157 
-162 SKAFYIKNITVTYT
+162 
-176 TGSQA
+176 
-181 SVELPTLTDEFTF
+181 PTLTDEFTF
-194 WPVMKD
+194 WPVMND
-200 PASAEVT
+200 APSANVT

-237 TINISGT
+237 TITISGT

-262 KTYTLG
+262 KTYTIG
-268 QTVTGINAFK
+268 QTVTGISAFK
-278 NQASGTTV
+278 NLASGTTA

-301 NGKDAYIRDNTGA
+301 NTSKKEAFVRDKTGA

-325 LQYNQHIAGWIIGTY
+325 LEYNQHIAGWIIGKY
-340 TNYNGLPEFTASSAT
+340 TNYNGMPEFTASSSAT
-355 NSCYLVIADP
+355 NSCYLVIAKP
-365 VTEHDV
+365 VTELDV

-442 YNNSQEI
+442 YNNSQEL
-449 FPINQNDFYPLTYVV
+449 FPINQNDFYPLVYVV
-464 DAQRD
+464 DAQRG

-484 KRNLSSQDWSLLTV
+484 KRNLPSQDWSLLTV

-542 YGNLQPG
+542 YGNLHPG

-570 KSDPVGSVTFSLA
+570 KSDPVGSVKFSLA
-583 DPQNAPGIN
+583 APQNAPGIN

-610 YSPATLPKD
+610 YSPKTLPKD
-619 EATVKLIDD
+619 ESTVKLIDD

-638 NTNINGTEAYITI
+638 NTDINGTEAYITI

-671 RISIDNNAPQE
+671 NIRLDGNSPQE
-682 AVIYNLL
+682 TVIYNIL
-689 GARLTLP
+689 GIRLDRP
-696 LSSLPPGIYIVNGK
+696 LGELPPGVYIVNGK
-710 KIVKF
+710 KIVKR

>member
-1 MLFVNFACFSIETK
+1 ML
-15 IQYIIMKK
+15 
-23 LITLF
+23 
-28 LFATLATT
+28 
-36 VGWAETYSYTFE
+36 
-48 SKQFSSNGTKDLGG
+48 
-62 VSWTLAGDGGYWGYD
+62 
-77 GTKGQQFGSGNSP
+77 NS
-90 YKSLTLSTT
+90 
-99 GISGTIQSVTVNA
+99 
-112 SMANDGVGTISISV
+112 
-126 GGTSYL
+126 
-132 SNQSLTSSAA
+132 
-142 NYIGTGSSSGTIVIS
+142 
-157 MSQTS
+157 
-162 SKAFYIKNITVTYT
+162 ITVTYT
-176 TGSQA
+176 VENTGILVYNNTNVSSPATVSVSGSSAEFSVGNTGTATNGQVRITAISVTYSSA
-181 SVELPTLTDEFTF
+181 SSVTVEEPTLTDEFTF
-194 WPVMKD
+194 WPVMND

-207 ITPAAGNT
+207 ITPASGNT

-231 EITAAT
+231 EITSAT

-244 TTVKAISYVGNQT
+244 TTVKAISYIGNQT
-257 SSVVS
+257 SAVVS

-268 QTVTGINAFK
+268 QTVTGISAFK
-278 NQASGTTV
+278 NLASGTTA

-292 NYNARTLYV
+292 ANNARTLYV
-301 NGKDAYIRDNTGA
+301 KGKDAYIRDNTGA
-314 ICIYNVTTNPP
+314 ICIYNVNTNPP
-325 LQYNQHIAGWIIGTY
+325 LEYNQHIAGWIIGTY
-340 TNYNGLPEFTASSAT
+340 TEHNGMPEFTASSSAT
-355 NSCYLVIADP
+355 NSCYLVIAKP
-365 VTEHDV
+365 VTELDV

-383 HYADW
+383 HFADW

-402 TATASDIN
+402 TATASNIN

-428 YKGAIVDITGIAAP
+428 YVGSIVDITGIAAP

-570 KSDPVGSVTFSLA
+570 RSDPVGSVTFSLA
-583 DPQNAPGIN
+583 APQNAPGIN
-592 LMDNETPAYV
+592 LMANETPAYV

-619 EATVKLIDD
+619 ESTVKLIDD
-628 NTLSWTSLLD
+628 NTLSWTSFLD
-638 NTNINGTEAYITI
+638 NTDINGTEAYITI

-671 RISIDNNAPQE
+671 NIRLDGNSPQE
-682 AVIYNLL
+682 TVIYNIL
-689 GARLTLP
+689 GIRLDRP
-696 LSSLPPGIYIVNGK
+696 LGELPPGVYIVNGE
-710 KIVKF
+710 KIVKR